1 MVFARARLNEAF
13 SQRIAKAFLR
23 EEQIGLGFAMWVRI
37 AALSAIAAWLLYIV
51 PMPRVLF
58 WLGIIVLFL
67 ALSIAPLVARQRWRR
82 WRAWVAGFA
91 VLDAALLCIA
101 LLAPNPLETVVW
113 PLQMQLRFHD
123 FLYFFVLLA
132 GAALSYSPILVLITG
147 VASAIAW
154 SVGVHIIFS
163 QPETKTP
170 ESFPGPE
177 ATDAERLVAYL
188 DPTFVDL
195 TRWQNEI
202 VLLLIVTAIIAAAVW
217 RSRRL
222 VLRQAAAERAQTNLA
237 RYFSPDVVAQL
248 SEADA
253 PLETAETRQVAVI
266 FVDIVGFTSLA
277 EDLPPER
284 VIALLRSF
292 HRRMA
297 NCVFENGGTL
307 DKYVGDSVM
316 ATFGSVNPGQ
326 QEATRALRCAGAML
340 DQVTR
345 WNAKR
350 AARGAREVR
359 IGIGIHHGPVVVG
372 NIGDDRCLEFTVIG
386 DTVNVASRLERMTRN
401 KQVPLVISD
410 QLIAAVRQDG
420 AIGEEDLKDFV
431 AAEPVTLPGRRTTV
445 PIWCY
450 QGTRQDEA
458 PAAIEA
464 HGPRPSLGNEESQSE
479 GAAAQS
485 TATPQPEAP

>member
-1 MVFARARLNEAF
+1 MVFARAGLNEAF

-23 EEQIGLGFAMWVRI
+23 EEQVGLGFAMWVRI
-37 AALSAIAAWLLYIV
+37 AALTAIAAWLLYIV

-58 WLGIIVLFL
+58 WLGIVVLFL
-67 ALSIAPLVARQRWRR
+67 ALSIAPLVVRQRWRR
-82 WRAWVAGFA
+82 WRLWVAGFA
-91 VLDAALLCIA
+91 MLDAVLLSIA
-101 LLAPNPLETVVW
+101 LLAPNPLDTLVW
-113 PLQMQLRFHD
+113 PVQMQLRFHD

-132 GAALSYSPILVLITG
+132 GAALSYSPILVLLTG
-147 VASAIAW
+147 IASALAW
-154 SVGVHIIFS
+154 SVGVLIIRQ
-163 QPETKTP
+163 QPDSITTGAGAWE
-170 ESFPGPE
+170 E
-177 ATDAERLVAYL
+177 ASDSERLAVYL
-188 DPTFVDL
+188 DPTFVDM
-195 TRWQNEI
+195 TKWQNQI

-253 PLETAETRQVAVI
+253 PLETAETRRVAVL

-326 QEATRALRCAGAML
+326 REATRALRCAGAML

-386 DTVNVASRLERMTRN
+386 DTVNVASRLERTTRD
-401 KQVPLVISD
+401 KGVPLVISD
-410 QLIAAVRQDG
+410 HLIAAVREDG
-420 AIGEEDLKDFV
+420 AIGDEDLQDFV
-431 AAEPVTLPGRRTTV
+431 QAEAVTLPGRRTTV

-450 QGTRQDEA
+450 EGTRRVGGPPPQTLTTSTGGRIGEA
-458 PAAIEA
+458 
-464 HGPRPSLGNEESQSE
+464 
-479 GAAAQS
+479 
-485 TATPQPEAP
+485 